1 MNLLEIYQVIQYMN
15 KKNVLEAKG
24 LLSIIVKI
32 PILDLLHSLHSLLF
46 NPEATFNAL
55 KTSAKS

>member
-1 MNLLEIYQVIQYMN
+1 MN

-32 PILDLLHSLHSLLF
+32 PILDLLHSLYSLLF